1 MSKLA
6 VSVQNVSYYYPG
18 QDKLCLQD
26 VNLDIN
32 AGERFGLFGPN
43 GAGKTTLL
51 SLITGLFKLQT
62 GKISLLGLPIGEDRE
77 INSLFGY
84 VPQEF
89 SFYEELT
96 AKENL
101 EFFGTLSGL
110 DSPELNNRIDEL
122 MNILGLADAKKKRV
136 SQFSGGMK
144 RRVNLAIG
152 VIHNPK
158 ILFLDEPTVGVDI
171 QTRHQIIEFLKNLN
185 ESGTTLVYTSH
196 LLKEAEEL
204 CNMVALIDE
213 GRIIEHQ
220 TVEKLLENHNETG
233 LEGLF
238 LKLTGKTYRDY

>member
-1 MSKLA
+1 MAESA
-6 VSVQNVSYYYPG
+6 VSVQNVSYFYPG
-18 QDKLCLQD
+18 QPKLCLED
-26 VNLDIN
+26 VNFDIQ

-43 GAGKTTLL
+43 GAGKTTLI
-51 SLITGLFKLQT
+51 SLMTGLYKIQT
-62 GKISLLGLPIGEDRE
+62 GRIWLMGHPVGNGKD

-96 AKENL
+96 AEENL
-101 EFFGTLSGL
+101 SFFGTLSGL
-110 DSPELNNRIDEL
+110 GGADLNRRIEEL
-122 MNILGLADAKKKRV
+122 MEILGLNTFLKKRV

-158 ILFLDEPTVGVDI
+158 VLFLDEPTVGVDI
-171 QTRHQIIEFLKNLN
+171 QTRHQIIEFLKELN
-185 ESGTTLVYTSH
+185 KAGTTLVYTSH

-204 CNMVALIDE
+204 CNKVALIDE
-213 GRIIEHQ
+213 GKIIEHQ
-220 TVEKLLENHNETG
+220 TIGELLESHNEEG

-238 LKLTGKTYRDY
+238 LKLTGKTYRDH